1 MGYNKPVEIIIN
13 LYQVDKVSSRNLH
26 PSMVVYIL
34 FFGGF
39 DEAENVRIVLKSIL
53 RIVRVFFKTTETINL
68 YKALEGFDHV

>member
-1 MGYNKPVEIIIN
+1 
-13 LYQVDKVSSRNLH
+13 
-26 PSMVVYIL
+26 MVVYIL

-53 RIVRVFFKTTETINL
+53 RIGRVFFKTTETINL